1 MHDVQWTTERTPVWT
16 PDDRI
21 ITCCAGGSRITR
33 DTEIGELHCA
43 IFGRQDASVGA
54 LDVSVDHTLVV

>member
-1 MHDVQWTTERTPVWT
+1 MREVRWTGRTPVWT

-21 ITCCAGGSRITR
+21 ITSCAGGSCIAR

-43 IFGRQDASVGA
+43 IFGRQDVGA